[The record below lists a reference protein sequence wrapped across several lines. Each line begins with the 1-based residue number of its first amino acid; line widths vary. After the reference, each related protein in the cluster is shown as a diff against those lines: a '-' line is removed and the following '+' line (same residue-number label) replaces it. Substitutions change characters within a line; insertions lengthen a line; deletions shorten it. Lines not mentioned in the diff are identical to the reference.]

1 MECRNQSG
9 EEAVMSNLRDLLEK
23 TDARVFTAEFP
34 TVDGGGMTR
43 IVKQVER
50 LAPWFDAVNATDNTS
65 AHAHAS
71 NVSVAIAI
79 KMHGLEPIMQIVCRD
94 KNRLAIQ
101 ADMVGA
107 DLHGIENISLI
118 TGDDVTAGDEPESR
132 RVFDLDGPQAI
143 KVASVLNQGQYLSGR
158 KIVPTPN
165 FYIGTVENASAPP
178 LEYRVERALKKFR
191 AGARFLQ
198 LQICYHP
205 KRLEKFCA
213 GVAITIPSLHL
224 LPTIVLVKGGRQLRY
239 INDKVPGID
248 IPLEIIERVERSA
261 DQREAAYQLAIEQA
275 RHALA
280 QPAVRGLHIADFR
293 HDDTLAQLMSDLGRT
308 PHHRNQP

>member
-1 MECRNQSG
+1 
-9 EEAVMSNLRDLLEK
+9 MSSFRDLLER
-23 TDARVFTAEFP
+23 TDERVFTAEFP

-43 IVKQVER
+43 VVKQVER
-50 LAPWFDAVNATDNTS
+50 LAPWFDAVNATDNTA

-143 KVASVLNQGQYLSGR
+143 KVASVLNQGHYLSGR
-158 KIVPTPN
+158 KITPAPN
-165 FYIGTVENASAPP
+165 FYIGAVENAAAPP
-178 LEYRVERALKKFR
+178 LEYRVERALKKSR

-198 LQICYHP
+198 LQICYHQD
-205 KRLEKFCA
+205 RLEKFCA
-213 GVAITIPSLHL
+213 GVARSIPTLHL
-224 LPTIVLVKGGRQLRY
+224 LPTIVLVRGGRQLRF
-239 INDKVPGID
+239 INAKVPGID
-248 IPLEIIERVERSA
+248 IPTEIIERVEKST
-261 DQREAAYQLAIEQA
+261 DQAEAAYQLALAQA
-275 RHALA
+275 HHSLT

-293 HDDTLAQLMSDLGRT
+293 HDDTLARLMNDLGRT
-308 PHHRNQP
+308 PRQ